1 MGFIL
6 GGIQLIQAIW
16 IITET
21 GQCIFS
27 HKYIKMDIEDQ
38 LISGLL
44 TAFNAFSTES
54 GIGGLQQ
61 IAGQD
66 SQFVY
71 GSAGKLLVAC
81 IADKKDNPKLVE
93 KLMNKI
99 SDEFHEK
106 YSMYLNDP
114 TYIDINIFNG
124 FEDDIDQILFPKV
137 FRRGVGSIIFGT
149 IVTIAL
155 TAGALFLMISL
166 PNNANLDMAFLLFLA
181 CIPGLFTG
189 ALVAGKRNYALIST
203 TVGILPIMG
212 YFVYDIGF
220 TGDLFTDST
229 ILVIVLM
236 IEQFLAIAILCSI
249 LGGSIVERRRLF
261 PFAKGIERA
270 EGISYFVDQEPE
282 AEELTLSQEL
292 EQQHQESFEMETPQ
306 IDIPQPEEYSIP
318 EESTVEQPQQD
329 HWEQQ

>member
-1 MGFIL
+1 MGFTL
-6 GGIQLIQAIW
+6 GGILLIQAIW

-61 IAGQD
+61 IAGKD

-81 IADKKDNPKLVE
+81 IANKIDNPKLVE
-93 KLMNKI
+93 NLMNKI

-106 YSMYLNDP
+106 YSKYLNDP

-124 FEDDIDQILFPKV
+124 FEDNIDQILFPKI
-137 FRRGVGSIIFGT
+137 FKRGVGSIIFGT

-155 TAGALFLMISL
+155 TIGALFLMIEI
-166 PNNANLDMAFLLFLA
+166 PYNPNLDIAFLLFLA
-181 CIPGLFTG
+181 CIPGLFVG
-189 ALVAGKRNYALIST
+189 ALVAGKRNFALIST
-203 TVGILPIMG
+203 TVGILPITG
-212 YFVYDIGF
+212 YFAYDIGF
-220 TGDLFTDST
+220 GAGTLFTDST
-229 ILVIVLM
+229 ILVIILM
-236 IEQFLAIAILCSI
+236 IEQFLAIAILCAI

-270 EGISYFVDQEPE
+270 EGVSYFDQEPE
-282 AEELTLSQEL
+282 VEDLTLDQEL
-292 EQQHQESFEMETPQ
+292 EQQHQESYEMGTPQ
-306 IDIPQPEEYSIP
+306 IDVPQPEEYSIP

-329 HWEQQ
+329 YWEQQ